1 MRHAEALLGAGSGAT
16 ATIMC
21 PRFKGDLFT
30 ATEVYLGVSLALAIY
45 GWERNVGPPAGPN
58 VTGVA
63 TGAVPSWQL
72 GMQGSGCSGLECLS
86 RFETVRRVRRSPGKP
101 VLYGLP
107 VQIIQAGLRVPQE
120 FRAVRRIL

>member
-1 MRHAEALLGAGSGAT
+1 
-16 ATIMC
+16 MC

-86 RFETVRRVRRSPGKP
+86 WLETVRSVLLSPGKP
-101 VLYGLP
+101 VLYGP
-107 VQIIQAGLRVPQE
+107 TVRIVQPSPG
-120 FRAVRRIL
+120 RATESCLVWRIL